1 MKCAVSRLRTI
12 CCWPVPPHPLAG
24 THGSHRSCLDR
35 LAGDVSL
42 GDGAANDAL
51 AADFFDLN
59 EAGFQVLVKS
69 GPGSR
74 LERANLT
81 DGEVSHFKAILNR
94 DERLF

>member
-1 MKCAVSRLRTI
+1 MEM
-12 CCWPVPPHPLAG
+12 AG
-24 THGSHRSCLDR
+24 HGGFWGSARGVFSGG
-35 LAGDVSL
+35 GDVLDVAVVHLWL
-42 GDGAANDAL
+42 GDGATNDAL

-59 EAGFQVLVKS
+59 EAGFQVRVKS